1 MNTVPMNV
9 SWDTL
14 DEPIW
19 NTVRRDLSN
28 IVYKLQHV
36 LMPLSGVDV
45 YINVCKNWDLW
56 GPFIFCSFI
65 AFSANNSSSGSNYHQ
80 SNFSSIFTLM
90 WIGNLIISINYQ
102 LLLDASKH
110 PNLNQLAGVV
120 DSNNKYYPLSIFQLL
135 CLFGYCLAIPSIGI
149 LIIKI
154 TSWFFSN
161 SSTMF
166 AYEKFLTIIIFCFL
180 YPILSAISLLSNN
193 IPRERY
199 FLVVYPILLYFLL
212 LSFYVYTFV

>member
-1 MNTVPMNV
+1 MNM

-19 NTVRRDLSN
+19 DTIRRDLSN
-28 IVYKLQHV
+28 IVYKLRHV
-36 LMPLSGVDV
+36 LMPLSDVNV

-56 GPFIFCSFI
+56 GPFIFCTFI
-65 AFSANNSSSGSNYHQ
+65 AFSVNNSVSSNNYHQ
-80 SNFSSIFTLM
+80 SNFSSIFALM
-90 WIGNLIISINYQ
+90 WIGNFIISMNYQ
-102 LLLDASKH
+102 LLLNASKNST
-110 PNLNQLAGVV
+110 PNQIPGVN
-120 DSNNKYYPLSIFQLL
+120 SNKYYPLSIFQLL

-154 TSWFFSN
+154 TSWFFSH

-166 AYEKFLTIIIFCFL
+166 AYEKFLTILIFCFL

-193 IPRERY
+193 IPRDRY
-199 FLVVYPILLYFLL
+199 FLVVYPILLFFLL